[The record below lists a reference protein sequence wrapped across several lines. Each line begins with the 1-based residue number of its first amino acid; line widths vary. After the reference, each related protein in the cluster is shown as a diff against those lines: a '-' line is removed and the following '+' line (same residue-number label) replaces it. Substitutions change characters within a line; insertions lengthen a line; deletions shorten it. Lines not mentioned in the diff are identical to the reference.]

1 MLPLDQVKTT
11 PQGSRKLTAYLVQRD
26 FVSWSFNSHFSVFFM
41 IAILQLIDEECLQ
54 DLFLWSDFLIHPDA
68 CSSGSPAV
76 TLLYQI
82 DS

>member
-1 MLPLDQVKTT
+1 
-11 PQGSRKLTAYLVQRD
+11 
-26 FVSWSFNSHFSVFFM
+26 M